1 MNEMDIIH
9 QLMRMLYLYKKETV
23 MEKKHQSELSR
34 RDLMLLEV
42 IQHMNQCHPVKMSDI
57 SHYLDITPA
66 AVSQS
71 VRDFEKKGWV
81 KRVTPENDRRSV
93 YVNITADAVQLLK
106 RYEAHL
112 KENLKTFITTLGPED
127 AQAFVRIVEKGL
139 QFMKEHQHLHIEE
152 MKGDSNV

>member
-1 MNEMDIIH
+1 
-9 QLMRMLYLYKKETV
+9 
-23 MEKKHQSELSR
+23 
-34 RDLMLLEV
+34 
-42 IQHMNQCHPVKMSDI
+42 MNQCHPVKMSDI

-81 KRVTPENDRRSV
+81 KRVTTENDRRSV

-127 AQAFVRIVEKGL
+127 AQAFVRIV
-139 QFMKEHQHLHIEE
+139 
-152 MKGDSNV
+152 